1 MKKIIIDTNAYSRFL
16 GGDEN
21 VLKALGKAEIVYMS
35 IFVLGELYAGFK
47 AGSKEL
53 ENKKILEKFLQK
65 PTVNILEATSETSE
79 VFGLVKDTL
88 RKAGT
93 PLPIN
98 DVWIAAHSFESGS
111 TLITYDF
118 QFKHVQGLR
127 LWDYI

>member
-1 MKKIIIDTNAYSRFL
+1 MKRIIIDTNAYIRFL
-16 GGDEN
+16 AGDEN
-21 VLKALGKAEIVYMS
+21 VLEALGKAEIVYMS

-65 PTVNILEATSETSE
+65 PTVKILDATVETSE
-79 VFGLVKDTL
+79 VFALVKDTL
-88 RKAGT
+88 RKAGA

-111 TLITYDF
+111 TLITYDSH
-118 QFKHVQGLR
+118 FKQVQGLR